1 MGKLYLFVK
10 PITFQLSI
18 KSDIQVSWSPC
29 VIFLDWKT
37 NDKWPKLNLE
47 WASHRSIK
55 TGRRLHTILQTYDMA
70 NTKNGY
76 NHFTFS
82 TLYMTTNQL
91 WHWNAIHRRKQVL
104 GLLCTTYISISVRL
118 TTLSHWIIHLQGP
131 PDEERAAIRHL
142 HHMRCSHQLCSMI
155 RIVVLCCAE

>member
-91 WHWNAIHRRKQVL
+91 WHWNAIHRRKTGSRFTMYHL
-104 GLLCTTYISISVRL
+104 YID
-118 TTLSHWIIHLQGP
+118 LSEVDHTESLDYSPAGASRRRTRSNPSSP
-131 PDEERAAIRHL
+131 PHA
-142 HHMRCSHQLCSMI
+142 M
-155 RIVVLCCAE
+155 